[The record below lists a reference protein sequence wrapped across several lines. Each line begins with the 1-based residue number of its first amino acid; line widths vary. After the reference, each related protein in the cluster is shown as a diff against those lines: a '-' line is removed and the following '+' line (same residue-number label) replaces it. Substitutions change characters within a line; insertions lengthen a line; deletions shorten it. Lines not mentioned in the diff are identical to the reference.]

1 MFEGATSKLFPF
13 LDENFVAQR
22 IVDAIGQNETVVI
35 LPWVLGQLYTITC
48 ILPTSLSDWLMHV
61 TYANRSMD
69 SFKGKK

>member
-22 IVDAIGQNETVVI
+22 IVDAIGQNETVVM
-35 LPWVLGQLYTITC
+35 LPWVLGQVYTISC
-48 ILPTSLSDWLMHV
+48 FLPTSVSDWLMHV

-69 SFKGKK
+69 SFKGK

>member
-22 IVDAIGQNETVVI
+22 IVNAIGQNETVVM
-35 LPWVLGQLYTITC
+35 LPWVLGQLYTITH
-48 ILPTSLSDWLMHV
+48 ILPTSFSDWLMHV

-69 SFKGKK
+69 SFKGK